1 VNFGTSAVTATM
13 AAMNFVTFNQ
23 DHSHLGVGMSPPS
36 PLRSPPHTATRY

>member
-1 VNFGTSAVTATM
+1 M

-36 PLRSPPHTATRY
+36 LAHNAPSRRH